1 MCRKYHVRGEDITLV
16 QVLDRLKNKS
26 YIASRVV
33 YSQQEIVSASKVLKR
48 LANRTNGSASSIR
61 KVNGSGS

>member
-33 YSQQEIVSASKVLKR
+33 YSKQEIAGASRVLKR
-48 LANRTNGSASSIR
+48 LAARTSNGA
-61 KVNGSGS
+61 KLNGHDS